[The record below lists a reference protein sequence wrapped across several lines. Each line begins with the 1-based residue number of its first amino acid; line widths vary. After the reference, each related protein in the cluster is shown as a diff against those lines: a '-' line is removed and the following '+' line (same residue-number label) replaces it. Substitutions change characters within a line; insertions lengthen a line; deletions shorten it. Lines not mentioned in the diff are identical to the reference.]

1 MSTNKVGF
9 VASAFDLLHPGHI
22 LMLKEAKSVC
32 DYLVACLHVDPSQER
47 SFKNKPVQN
56 IVERQIQ
63 LKGTRYVDEIIVY
76 ETEEQ
81 LLEIIKSIHFDI
93 RIIGED
99 YLGKDFTGKEFCLE
113 NNIEIY
119 YAKRRHSYSSSGLLE
134 RIRNV

>member
-1 MSTNKVGF
+1 LSANKVGL
-9 VASAFDLLHPGHI
+9 VASAFDLLHTGHI

-32 DYLVACLHVDPSQER
+32 DYLVVCLHLDPSQER
-47 SFKNKPVQN
+47 KFKNKPVQD
-56 IVERQIQ
+56 IVERQAQ
-63 LKGTRYVDEIIVY
+63 LKATRYVDEIIVY

-81 LLEIIKSIHFDI
+81 LLEIIKSAHFDI

-119 YAKRRHSYSSSGLLE
+119 YAKRRHSYSSSGLIE